1 MKRILL
7 ISLFSFIP
15 LYLLSQKVPV
25 KIAETKDRSVSE
37 WEILDEK
44 FNSILLSKEYQG
56 KDTAVFP
63 LEANKRYFL
72 AISVQVIEYPDTFSL
87 SLLLNDEPIIHVRIV
102 EPGDKLVPFFT
113 GRKTDVD
120 SKITGGS
127 DADISEF
134 PWQVYLE
141 AGKYTCGGSIIS
153 NEWIITAAHCTK
165 GEFNEPIP
173 ASEMDVIVGANN
185 PRNSSQ
191 GKKYFVSEV
200 IVHDLYDLQTYNND
214 IAVLRLKEP
223 VDYPNALPIKIIS
236 EKDSIAGATDPGV
249 ISLITGYGIT
259 KVNPPVY
266 PSTLQKLQL
275 PLVTNEQASE
285 VWPVIPETDMMAGY
299 LTGNK
304 DACIGD
310 SGGPLVVPVSGGYK
324 LAGLVSWGSTQCN
337 TYGAYTRLSLFESWI
352 TAKTGIEI
360 TFRAP
365 VPAGDSIICSGVQ
378 SSDYYVDIVSGATSY
393 NWILTPQNAGTITG
407 NTERITVTW
416 NPSFTGRVSISLQ
429 VSRNTELSEKSELIV
444 NVAKITSLLSEPGD
458 TFMCA
463 GQPLVL
469 KVKAEGYNLTYTW
482 FKNDTLVFS
491 DNTGEY
497 TISSAGAEYAGYY
510 YSRVGGSCGDI
521 VTGTLSLTVLPV
533 TQITNITPDSEVP
546 FGEDLLLEVNAG
558 GHNLAYQWYKD
569 ENRLD
574 NGNIPDYLLQN
585 ADANDIGLYK
595 ASVSGTCG
603 TETSSNIYIYVK
615 KEGSRE
621 EPEIYIWPT
630 VINEEFRVAVSDDQK
645 YNILLTSNTGGL
657 LKESRK
663 CQYLTVINTGELA
676 AGIYIVT
683 VYNNYFRKSVKLIKR

>member
-15 LYLLSQKVPV
+15 LYLLSQKVSV
-25 KIAETKDRSVSE
+25 KIIETKSRSVSE
-37 WEILDEK
+37 WQILDER
-44 FNSILLSKEYQG
+44 FISITSGKEYPG
-56 KDTAVFP
+56 MDTVVFP

-72 AISVQVIEYPDTFSL
+72 TLSARNIEFPDICHF
-87 SLLLNDEPIIHVRIV
+87 SLLLNEEPIIHIKII
-102 EPGDKLVPFFT
+102 EPGDQLVPFFT
-113 GRKTDVD
+113 GIKTDTD

-141 AGKYTCGGSIIS
+141 AGNYTCGGSIIS

-185 PRNSSQ
+185 PRNSLQ

-200 IVHDLYDLQTYNND
+200 IVHELYDLQTYDND
-214 IAVLRLKEP
+214 IAVLRLKES
-223 VDYPNALPIKIIS
+223 VSYPNAVPIKLIN

-249 ISLITGYGIT
+249 LSWITGYGIT
-259 KVNPPVY
+259 KVRPPAY

-285 VWPVIPETDMMAGY
+285 VWPVIPQSDLMAGY
-299 LTGNK
+299 LNANK

-352 TAKTGIEI
+352 TEKTGIEI

-365 VPAGDSIICSGVQ
+365 VPAGDSIICAGTP
-378 SSDYYVDIVSGATSY
+378 SSDYYVDTVPGATSY
-393 NWILTPQNAGTITG
+393 NWILTPQNAGTIFA
-407 NTERITVTW
+407 NAERITITW
-416 NPSFTGRVSISLQ
+416 NPSFTGRVSVSLQ
-429 VSRNTELSEKSELIV
+429 VSRNTELSEVSELIV

-458 TFMCA
+458 TSMCA
-463 GQPLVL
+463 EQPMKLR
-469 KVKAEGYNLTYTW
+469 VKAEGYNLIYTW

-491 DNTGEY
+491 DTTGEY
-497 TISSAGAEYAGYY
+497 TISSARAEDSGFYY
-510 YSRVGGSCGDI
+510 CKVDGSCGDT
-521 VTGTLSLTVLPV
+521 VSGTSSLTVLPV
-533 TQITNITPDSEVP
+533 TKITHITPDSEVP
-546 FGEDLLLEVNAG
+546 FGEDLTLEVSAE
-558 GHNLAYQWYKD
+558 GHNLTYQWFKD

-574 NGNIPDYLLQN
+574 NGNTPDYLLQN
-585 ADANDIGLYK
+585 VDANDIGLYK

-603 TETSSNIYIYVK
+603 TETSSNVYVYVK
-615 KEGSRE
+615 KEGSQE

-630 VINEEFRVAVSDDQK
+630 FINEEFSVALSNDQK
-645 YNILLTSNTGGL
+645 YNILLTGNAGVL
-657 LKESRK
+657 LKESRN
-663 CQYLTVINTGELA
+663 CQYQTIITTGELA

>member
-15 LYLLSQKVPV
+15 LYLLSQKVSV
-25 KIAETKDRSVSE
+25 KITETKDRYVSE
-37 WEILDEK
+37 WEILDERYI
-44 FNSILLSKEYQG
+44 SISSSKEYPG
-56 KDTAVFP
+56 TDTAVFP

-72 AISVQVIEYPDTFSL
+72 AISVQDIEYPDTCHF
-87 SLLLNDEPIIHVRIV
+87 SLLLNEEPIIRIKII
-102 EPGDKLVPFFT
+102 EPGDRLVPFFT
-113 GRKTDVD
+113 GIKTDVD

-141 AGKYTCGGSIIS
+141 AGNYTCGGSIIS

-185 PRNSSQ
+185 PRNPSQ
-191 GKKYFVSEV
+191 GKKYFVSDV
-200 IVHDLYDLQTYNND
+200 IVHELYDLQTYNND
-214 IAVLRLKEP
+214 IAVLRLTEP
-223 VDYPNALPIKIIS
+223 VNYTNAVPIKLIS

-249 ISLITGYGIT
+249 MSWIIGYGIT

-266 PSTLQKLQL
+266 PSTLQKLKL

-285 VWPVIPETDMMAGY
+285 VWPEIPETDMMAGY

-352 TAKTGIEI
+352 TEKTGIEI

-365 VPAGDSIICSGVQ
+365 VPAGDSIVCSGIQ
-378 SSDYYVDIVSGATSY
+378 SSDYYVAAVSGATSY
-393 NWILTPQNAGTITG
+393 NWILTPQNSGTITG
-407 NTERITVTW
+407 NAERITVTW
-416 NPSFTGRVSISLQ
+416 NPTFTGRVSISLQ
-429 VSRNTELSEKSELIV
+429 VSRNAELSEVSELIV

-458 TFMCA
+458 TSGCA
-463 GQPLVL
+463 GQSL
-469 KVKAEGYNLTYTW
+469 KLMAKAEGYNLVYKW

-491 DNTGEY
+491 DTTGEY
-497 TISSAGAEYAGYY
+497 TISSAGAKDSGFYY
-510 YSRVGGSCGDI
+510 CKVGGSCGDA
-521 VTGTLSLTVLPV
+521 VTGTSSLTVLPV
-533 TQITNITPDSEVP
+533 TKITHITPDSEVP
-546 FGEDLLLEVNAG
+546 FGEDLMLEVSAE

-569 ENRLD
+569 ENSLN
-574 NGNIPDYLLQN
+574 NGMMSDYLLQN
-585 ADANDIGLYK
+585 VDANDIGLYK
-595 ASVSGTCG
+595 ASVSGSCG
-603 TETSSNIYIYVK
+603 TETSSNVYVYVK

-630 VINEEFRVAVSDDQK
+630 VINEEFSVALSNDQK

-683 VYNNYFRKSVKLIKR
+683 VYNDYFRKSVKLIKQ